1 MKKIHIFIGCIILSI
16 VLWCSTN
23 AYATNGKTKI
33 SVDNITEKETNQTI
47 EVPIKIEKNSGI
59 CGATLTVAYDEKLE
73 LKGISKGNAFS
84 SLTMTPPGDF
94 SQKTLKILW
103 DGVDEDKSNG
113 TLVILRFSNP
123 KKAGTYKINISY
135 KNGDIIDGDLNPVDV
150 TVVNG
155 SIKVEDNT
163 ESTTETK
170 PTTTTEKPTTTT
182 TETKDTC
189 AINGHKG
196 GKATCVKK
204 AVCKVCGKEYGSLDK
219 SNHQGD
225 KELRNYKDS
234 TCTKVGYSGDVYCKA
249 CGTKIESGFVFGP
262 YDHDWDVWK
271 IKKQPTVFATG
282 KKETHCLLCNKKKEQ
297 TIAKLKPTIKLSATK
312 KTIKRKK
319 SYTLTIS
326 KLARADAVKRV
337 TVNNKKIVKIKK
349 AGKNKYKITAK
360 NKKGK
365 VKITVTLASKKKA
378 TCQIRVK

>member
-1 MKKIHIFIGCIILSI
+1 MKKIHIFIGCIIFSI
-16 VLWCSTN
+16 VLWC
-23 AYATNGKTKI
+23 ATNGKTKI
-33 SVDNITEKETNQTI
+33 SVDNITAKETNQTI
-47 EVPIKIEKNSGI
+47 EVPIKIEENSGI

-135 KNGDIIDGDLNPVDV
+135 KNGDIIDGDLNPVDI

-163 ESTTETK
+163 ESTTET
-170 PTTTTEKPTTTT
+170 KPTTTT

-225 KELRNYKDS
+225 KELRNYKDC

-271 IKKQPTVFATG
+271 IKKQPTVFAAG

-297 TIAKLKPTIKLSATK
+297 TIAKLKSTIKLSATK
-312 KTIKRKK
+312 KKIKRKK

-326 KLARADAVKRV
+326 KLARADYVKTV
-337 TVNNKKIVKIKK
+337 TVNNKKLAKVKKV
-349 AGKNKYKITAK
+349 GKNKYKITAK

-378 TCQIRVK
+378 TCQITVK